1 MRSFRF
7 LGIIGTALIALSA
20 HAQGVPAGEQSVEK
34 LLMGTWNV
42 AIREF
47 EYENTK
53 VRQTDGVFHVTGRL
67 PDGTYTVLVT
77 IATHISNLDGSDRP
91 HPACEG
97 KSKCVQNGATEAIGV
112 YSNGRFRVDY
122 YGENWLDDLFTV
134 SGHKMSGKDLNGP
147 IFMTKVR

>member
-1 MRSFRF
+1 MQLFRIF
-7 LGIIGTALIALSA
+7 TLACLACAAGPSL
-20 HAQGVPAGEQSVEK
+20 AQGVPADQQSIEK
-34 LLMGTWNV
+34 LLIGSWEV

-53 VRQTDGVFHVTGRL
+53 VTQTDGILHVTGRL

-97 KSKCVQNGATEAIGV
+97 KPKCVQNGATEAIGV
-112 YSNGRFRVDY
+112 YSNGKFRVDY
-122 YGENWLDDLFTV
+122 YGENWLDDVFTI
-134 SGHKMSGKDLNGP
+134 SGRKMSGKDLNGP